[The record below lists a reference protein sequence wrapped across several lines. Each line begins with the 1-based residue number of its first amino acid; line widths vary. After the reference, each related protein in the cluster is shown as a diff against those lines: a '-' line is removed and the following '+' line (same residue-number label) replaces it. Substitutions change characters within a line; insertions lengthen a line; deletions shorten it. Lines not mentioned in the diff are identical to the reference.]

1 MKQAGS
7 YSGGLFF
14 KCKFVG
20 FALKFREECIEMNH
34 TRDLL
39 GFVEGKLMEKQSI
52 I

>member
-1 MKQAGS
+1 MKQAGG

-34 TRDLL
+34 THVIYWGLWRAN
-39 GFVEGKLMEKQSI
+39 
-52 I
+52 